1 MGMDSYSFFENVS
14 DLNPLTLVF
23 YILFQ
28 FFSNLQLAHFQEY
41 THIQNVSIFISLYI
55 YYLSFCRQKTSH
67 QISSSWA
74 AGLKAGG
81 SAAAA
86 TLAACLAAAARSPA
100 AALRIAVFYV
110 VIVVLPR
117 LHSACFRISV
127 EHSFELGFYLMAF
140 ARIFSCMGA
149 L

>member
-55 YYLSFCRQKTSH
+55 YYCICYGADTRRVLSQKWNEKINVSGQLLRILSTVKKNITITMQLH
-67 QISSSWA
+67 PDYF
-74 AGLKAGG
+74 AGLGI
-81 SAAAA
+81 
-86 TLAACLAAAARSPA
+86 R
-100 AALRIAVFYV
+100 
-110 VIVVLPR
+110 
-117 LHSACFRISV
+117 V
-127 EHSFELGFYLMAF
+127 ECGNFFWWDRTGQLTKSQA
-140 ARIFSCMGA
+140 
-149 L
+149 